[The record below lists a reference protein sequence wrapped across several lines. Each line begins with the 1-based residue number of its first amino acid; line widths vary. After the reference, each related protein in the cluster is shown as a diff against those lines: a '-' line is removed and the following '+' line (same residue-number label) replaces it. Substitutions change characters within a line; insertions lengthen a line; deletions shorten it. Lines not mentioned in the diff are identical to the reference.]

1 MNGIEVFRILEK
13 HIMYPTTLCNMR
25 AKQAAFLSL
34 IFAFISL
41 DINAGVSLDELMEQF
56 SRTSMANARFIE
68 RKQLALLET
77 PLTLEGTLSYRAP
90 DYLKKEV
97 NRPDH
102 SLFEIR
108 GDLLYIE
115 TSTEQRTLSLDSHP
129 LIRAF
134 AESYRATLSGN
145 KIMLQQHFE
154 TELTGTI
161 DEWTLRLLPKNSQV
175 RSHIATILLTGS
187 KNHILSAKTTE
198 ASGDTSLMKIIP
210 DEE

>member
-1 MNGIEVFRILEK
+1 MRNIP
-13 HIMYPTTLCNMR
+13 HITGSIFMIFGKMT
-25 AKQAAFLSL
+25 AKQAAVLSL

-56 SRTSMANARFIE
+56 SRTPMANARFIE

-145 KIMLQQHFE
+145 KIMLEQHFE

-161 DEWTLRLLPKNSQV
+161 DEWSLRLLPKNSEV
-175 RSHIATILLTGS
+175 RSHIVTILLTGS
-187 KNHILSAKTTE
+187 ENHILSAKTIE
-198 ASGDTSLMKIIP
+198 ASGDTSVMKITP